1 MSHALRN
8 KLDVFH
14 CSDNVS
20 LSADELLLTPLS
32 ELVRVVSCM
41 LEFPKFLVIVIC
53 VKAWGTSWEHF
64 FPIKM

>member
-32 ELVRVVSCM
+32 ELVRGVSCM
-41 LEFPKFLVIVIC
+41 LEFPLSF
-53 VKAWGTSWEHF
+53 W
-64 FPIKM
+64 